1 MEDHDEGR
9 TARYEGCA
17 ECAHGTKTGYDAVV
31 HEALE
36 GVTAR
41 FGDGMARR
49 VHDIL
54 HDPHY
59 RWAHDLIPSPW
70 TGAAR
75 GRTDGLQ
82 SVTDRYSPGIDEGTL
97 RSLIRLWNDI
107 TSMDHD
113 HDHRGQYGRI
123 RVRRLLSLIM
133 TAGLTDRKPAGHRSA
148 DGYAAAA
155 IIAEDINT
163 RPVRTPGL
171 GVDDISGL
179 IEDMIHAYGGDWSG
193 MHSQT
198 VNDNLAALTVMR
210 HHGAPV
216 TGLTRIIDIL
226 MDDSALMAAVMADG
240 RKADAGYA
248 ETALAFHDRTGGDG
262 EKEKRIIGWDGDM
275 YDMVIRRG
283 HSGKV
288 AAAMA
293 EAAMRVEDGGGMD
306 PRTEAGQAACGR
318 AITLLSEVAAKTIKR
333 DMSVVYRLSAREASD
348 IILVLAAEKA
358 ADDPDVMDM
367 IVSIA
372 RMGTMLD
379 ADRIESI
386 TGPLLKAGRPGVEA
400 LADAVKMHAE
410 GLPDDF
416 VTETAL
422 SACMD
427 IGDHGPDFAHSRLG
441 SQLVT
446 MREVGSTGPG
456 IPLLAPLWTA

>member
-1 MEDHDEGR
+1 MEDHEEGG

-31 HEALE
+31 HETLE

-41 FGDGMARR
+41 FGDNMARR
-49 VHDIL
+49 VHGIL
-54 HDPHY
+54 HDPNY
-59 RWAHDLIPSPW
+59 RWAHDLIPWPW
-70 TGAAR
+70 TGAGTQ
-75 GRTDGLQ
+75 GRPDGLQ

-97 RSLIRLWNDI
+97 RSLIRLWDDI

-113 HDHRGQYGRI
+113 HDPGGQYGRI

-133 TAGLTDRKPAGHRSA
+133 TAGLTDREPAGHRSA

-179 IEDMIHAYGGDWSG
+179 IEDMIHAYGGYWSG

-210 HHGAPV
+210 RHGAPV
-216 TGLTRIIDIL
+216 TDLTRIIDVL
-226 MDDSALMAAVMADG
+226 MDDSALMVAVMADG

-248 ETALAFHDRTGGDG
+248 ETVLAFHERTGGDR
-262 EKEKRIIGWDGDM
+262 EEEKRIIGWGGNM
-275 YDMVIRRG
+275 YDMAIRRG

-288 AAAMA
+288 AAAMV

-306 PRTEAGQAACGR
+306 PRTEAGRAACGR

-333 DMSVVYRLSAREASD
+333 DMRVVYRLPARDALD
-348 IILVLAAEKA
+348 IILVLATEKA
-358 ADDPDVMDM
+358 ADDPDMMDM

-379 ADRIESI
+379 AGRFESI

-410 GLPDDF
+410 GLPDEF

-441 SQLVT
+441 SRLVT
-446 MREVGSTGPG
+446 RWGCGHG
-456 IPLLAPLWTA
+456 HH